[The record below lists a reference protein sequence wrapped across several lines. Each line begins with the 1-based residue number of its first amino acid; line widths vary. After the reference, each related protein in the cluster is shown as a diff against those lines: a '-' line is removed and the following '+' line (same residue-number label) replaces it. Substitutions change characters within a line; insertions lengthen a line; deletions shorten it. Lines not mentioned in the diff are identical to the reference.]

1 MRTSLRYATPYM
13 DSSWGVAAMTAS
25 STDSLSKVHVTPQ
38 RYFPLRVLTL
48 PLPSAVPGGLTG
60 MAQCQVHTAQA
71 SSGGDAQHSALAAL
85 NSDRGVPGLH
95 AD

>member
-48 PLPSAVPGGLTG
+48 PFLRRFP
-60 MAQCQVHTAQA
+60 
-71 SSGGDAQHSALAAL
+71 AA
-85 NSDRGVPGLH
+85 
-95 AD
+95 